1 MDNPIAIL
9 RCKIDDD
16 NHNEVDFTHLKAVC
30 ALDVDMG
37 VLLRPVQVYVQ
48 FKYCLNGESVQAPW
62 GDRDAIDIGDRLL
75 PAVEPDRLLLPNLG
89 ETFQDKQG

>member
-1 MDNPIAIL
+1 M
-9 RCKIDDD
+9 
-16 NHNEVDFTHLKAVC
+16 DFTHLKAVC
-30 ALDVDMG
+30 ALDIDMG

-75 PAVEPDRLLLPNLG
+75 PAVEPDGLLLPNLS